1 MLYGALPT
9 STSTVINELVAGFTV
24 PSALAAFDPT
34 NPGAFG
40 RALCPTATTA
50 TTSSTSA
57 TTVQF
62 GYDMSTGCSVALN
75 RTELINLCCAGS
87 GTCSGVVGAGYS
99 SEYSNS
105 VTGIPYFYDYTQG

>member
-1 MLYGALPT
+1 MLYGALPS

-24 PSALAAFDPT
+24 PSAVAAFDPT
-34 NPGAFG
+34 NPEAFG
-40 RALCPTATTA
+40 RALCPTASTA

-62 GYDMSTGCSVALN
+62 GYDLTTGCSVALN
-75 RTELINLCCAGS
+75 RTQLINLCCAGS

-99 SEYSNS
+99 SEYSNA